1 MLRLQLSQF
10 AVGTLINLFAAWSYY
25 LGGGCAVHP
34 HILYIGALMYVAYGG
49 LFANLFYDR
58 YLRTG
63 RAEGRAEGGRGKR
76 GASAGSATA
85 DPLGFGGGGG
95 VSSLEKVV

>member
-1 MLRLQLSQF
+1 LLRLQLSQF

-63 RAEGRAEGGRGKR
+63 RAEGGRGKR

-95 VSSLEKVV
+95 ASGVSSLEKVV